1 MTLITISDLTTADSF
16 LNELKKTETTQIFGG
31 WRGGGCYEKV
41 EEPTCDNGSWEKEQC
56 YEEEQYYKEEEE
68 HCYYEEEKSYD
79 NHYSGWKTGC

>member
-41 EEPTCDNGSWEKEQC
+41 EKPNCDYGSWK
-56 YEEEQYYKEEEE
+56 KEEY
-68 HCYYEEEKSYD
+68 YYEEEECYEEKEKCYEEKEYSYD
-79 NHYSGWKTGC
+79 KKKSDWKGC